1 MWNLKKQYKSTYL
14 QNKNRL
20 TDMESKLTVPKGER
34 GAVWG
39 WQTYTTIYKIDKQQG
54 PTAQH
59 GELYSISYN
68 YL

>member
-20 TDMESKLTVPKGER
+20 TDMENKLTVPKGER

-54 PTAQH
+54 STA
-59 GELYSISYN
+59 
-68 YL
+68 